1 MKRKLLFVTPH
12 LSTGGMP
19 QYLYKQI
26 EVFKNEFDIKVV
38 EVANHSPIYI
48 VQKKRIEELVP
59 ILTLGEDKTK
69 LLNIIEEFSPNI
81 IHFTEIPEHYL
92 DKNLLKDIFVNEDR
106 LYNIVVSTHGS
117 KTDPDTISFQPD
129 RYVMPC
135 NWVAEKYKHLAVD
148 TTVWQYPIEDFTP
161 NRSKAKEE
169 LGLDPEY
176 KHVLNVGLFS
186 WGKNQK
192 EIFQVAKLLEDYKI
206 KFHFVGNQ
214 APNFKDYWEPLMKTK
229 PDNCVV
235 WGERNDVEKFYEACD
250 LFYFSSILE
259 LNPLSIKEA
268 LSWKLPSLFRR
279 LSTYQTTYDNF
290 DLVSYIDDDLDKTID
305 LLLEKLGFTQTKVN
319 YDYKHGTVVL
329 AYANDDFRKNLLNKC
344 LRSISTKKIL
354 SSHYPLDVEAQ
365 KLADWTIYEKE
376 NPLLWQKDFDK
387 FGVDYNYYYTDV
399 NGNRITKRFD
409 YEHSYAVYAL
419 IRSGLRYSKGL
430 GNELTTIV
438 NYDYELNPT
447 IIKEHEKYFNNYDIV
462 FYRYDKNDVPE
473 YEKSVCTG
481 FFTGKTDILLE
492 YFNQHETLESFY
504 GGGKDSYHFFE
515 AKVYRYFLSRSDI
528 RFKELQ
534 FSDLEKQIKT
544 NQEGVLEF
552 SMEYKKNRG
561 MV

>member
-19 QYLYKQI
+19 QYLLKQV
-26 EVFKNEFDIKVV
+26 EVFREEFDIMVV
-38 EVANHSPIYI
+38 EVADHSPIYI
-48 VQKKRIEELVP
+48 VQKERIRNIVP
-59 ILTLGEDKTK
+59 LKTLGENRFE
-69 LLNIIEEFSPNI
+69 LINIINNFEPDHV
-81 IHFTEIPEHYL
+81 HFTEIPEHYL
-92 DKNLLKDIFVNEDR
+92 GKDLLKEIFLKKDR
-106 LYNIVVSTHGS
+106 TYDLVVSTHGS
-117 KTDPDTISFQPD
+117 KTDPDAISFHPD

-135 NWVAEKYKHLAVD
+135 NWVAEKYKHLAID
-148 TTVWQYPIEDFTP
+148 TQVWEYPIEDYKP
-161 NRSKAKEE
+161 DKIEAKKK
-169 LGLDPEY
+169 LGLEEDW

-192 EIFQVAKLLEDYKI
+192 EIFQVARLLEDYKI

-214 APNFKDYWEPLMKTK
+214 APNFKDYWEPLMKDK
-229 PDNCVV
+229 PDNCII
-235 WGERNDVEKFYEACD
+235 WGERNDVHTFYEACD

-268 LSWKLPSLFRR
+268 LSWKMPSIFRR
-279 LSTYQTTYDNF
+279 LSTYQTKYDNE

-305 LLLEKLGFTQTKVN
+305 TVLKKLGFSEQKVE
-319 YDYKHGTVVL
+319 YDYSHATVIL

-344 LRSISTKKIL
+344 LRSVTTPTIL
-354 SSHYPLDVEAQ
+354 SSHYPVDVETQ
-365 KLADWTIYEKE
+365 MLADWTIYEKE

-387 FGVDYNYYYTDV
+387 YAVNYNYYYTDV
-399 NGNRITKRFD
+399 NGNQITKRFD
-409 YEHSYAVYAL
+409 YEHSYAVYTL
-419 IRSGLRYSKGL
+419 IRSGLRYSQGL
-430 GNELTTIV
+430 GNKLTTIV

-447 IIKEHEKYFNNYDIV
+447 IIKSHEKYFDEYDIV

-492 YFNQHETLESFY
+492 YFNKYPTLASFY
-504 GGGKDSYHFFE
+504 GDPAPYYFFE
-515 AKVYRYFLSRSDI
+515 SKVYRYFLERPDI
-528 RFKELQ
+528 RFKELV
-534 FSDLEKQIKT
+534 FTDLEKEIKT

-561 MV
+561 LV